1 MQKKLKSLYSY
12 FSKGER
18 ILWCVS
24 VLLIVTSFIIFDRE
38 NYLVL
43 TASLVGVTSLIFDA
57 KGNPAGQVLMVL
69 FSLLYGAISY
79 KFAYYGEMFTY
90 LGMTAPMSVFALVSW
105 IKNPHNGNKSEVEIA
120 SINGGE
126 TVFMVILAAVVTYV
140 FYYILAYFNT
150 ANLIPSTISVT
161 TSFIAVYLTYKR
173 SAFFAVAYAANDII
187 LIILWTLAAISDIS
201 YLSVV
206 TCFVLFL
213 TNDTY
218 TFINWK
224 RMYKRQRAGEAV

>member
-1 MQKKLKSLYSY
+1 M
-12 FSKGER
+12 
-18 ILWCVS
+18 
-24 VLLIVTSFIIFDRE
+24 
-38 NYLVL
+38 L
-43 TASLVGVTSLIFDA
+43 TASLTGVTSLIFNA
-57 KGNPAGQVLMVL
+57 KGNSAGQVLIVL
-69 FSLLYGAISY
+69 FSLLYGVISY
-79 KFAYYGEMFTY
+79 TFSYYGEMFTY

-105 IKNPHNGNKSEVEIA
+105 VKNPHNGNKSEVEIA
-120 SINGGE
+120 SINGRE
-126 TVFMVILAAVVTYV
+126 TIFMAILAAVVTYV

-161 TSFIAVYLTYKR
+161 TSFLAVYLTYKR

-187 LIILWTLAAISDIS
+187 LIILWTLAVMSDIS

-224 RMYKRQRAGEAV
+224 RIYKRQRAGC

>member
-24 VLLIVTSFIIFDRE
+24 VLLIITSFIIFDRE

-79 KFAYYGEMFTY
+79 TFAYYGEMVTY

-120 SINGGE
+120 SINGRE
-126 TVFMVILAAVVTYV
+126 AIFMAILAAAVTYV
-140 FYYILAYFNT
+140 YYILACFNT

-161 TSFIAVYLTYKR
+161 TSFLAVYLTYKR

-187 LIILWTLAAISDIS
+187 LIILWTLAAMSDIS

-206 TCFVLFL
+206 TCFILFL

-224 RMYKRQRAGEAV
+224 RMYKRQRAGC